1 MKMISSNAG
10 LQQQTAAAAEMHG
23 ASLGEGH
30 LIHTLCLTTAV
41 SVALPRQLPEG
52 PKQLAGIGGMRIR
65 ELHLCIVV
73 GKAHA

>member
-1 MKMISSNAG
+1 MQKILGNAG
-10 LQQQTAAAAEMHG
+10 LQQQTGAAAKMHG

-30 LIHTLCLTTAV
+30 LIHALCLTTAV

-65 ELHLCIVV
+65 ELHLCIIV